1 MIDGLTSCT
10 NSPSKSKWIGN
21 TKCLSMF
28 FWCNNTQKKMWFAK
42 IQWWLSIEFCRE
54 PFLLPKKYMGK
65 TPCFRARNPIWKWHL
80 KETPQKN
87 TVTETIKK
95 LFFLMASWAE
105 QPTTLGS
112 QSGANVYQLSGAP
125 ICASLGWH
133 HPVDANCSVVN
144 SIPSYEHQLRKWCF
158 WNFTL
163 PFSFI
168 LLWNANSLV
177 SIQYFVWVG
186 DPQKNNMRISN
197 VDVFTGSDT
206 LIWNRNHMAFRC
218 IAGRLKSGRLGWWCV
233 AQP

>member
-1 MIDGLTSCT
+1 
-10 NSPSKSKWIGN
+10 
-21 TKCLSMF
+21 
-28 FWCNNTQKKMWFAK
+28 MWFAK

-163 PFSFI
+163 PPSVSFYFEMPTVWYQFNTLYELEIHKRIIWGSPTWMFSPGRI
-168 LLWNANSLV
+168 LWSE
-177 SIQYFVWVG
+177 
-186 DPQKNNMRISN
+186 
-197 VDVFTGSDT
+197 TET
-206 LIWNRNHMAFRC
+206 IW
-218 IAGRLKSGRLGWWCV
+218 LSV
-233 AQP
+233 ASPVA